1 MQIHNA
7 VPIEGESLVKASSHS
22 LNYLLAADEWQWQAS
37 TTQCWMRWQI
47 WVCCPTNPSM
57 WWQICVWCVTNPNH
71 LWVKHIVSLSP
82 PCQQAGG
89 SPTKCHCNNV
99 SVCPACKFE
108 LVESEQQDF
117 IGIAI
122 VSSKTF
128 TPCNSCRPIYPNI
141 LVERIEILQVGSY
154 LEVLKKIFHYRF
166 MASLHSAGAILPPHW
181 N

>member
-1 MQIHNA
+1 MGMAHQHKA
-7 VPIEGESLVKASSHS
+7 VTSK
-22 LNYLLAADEWQWQAS
+22 
-37 TTQCWMRWQI
+37 CWMRRQI

-71 LWVKHIVSLSP
+71 LRVKHIVSPSP

-108 LVESEQQDF
+108 LVESEHQDR

-166 MASLHSAGAILPPHW
+166 MASLHSAGAVLLPHW